1 MTRPLRVLVVDDHP
15 VVRRGLLAMLE
26 NEPWVATV
34 TEAATAKEAVTAAL
48 AGAVDIIA
56 MDVVLPDGDGIE
68 ATSRIRGQRPDTRV
82 MVLTMSDDQ
91 ATALRALRAG
101 ARGYL
106 VKGTDPDVIVAA
118 LQTVAKGN
126 YVFSASIG
134 AALTAALHRTPLPV
148 KPPLDK
154 LTPRELQITRLVASG
169 RANTEIASSLDVT
182 EKTIRNQ
189 LTAIFTKLGVKDRT
203 QLALLAGRSGIGTA
217 DARPG
222 GRPG

>member
-1 MTRPLRVLVVDDHP
+1 M
-15 VVRRGLLAMLE
+15 RRGLIAMLE
-26 NEPWVATV
+26 NEHWVDSV
-34 TEAATAKEAVTAAL
+34 TEASTFKEAMTAAL
-48 AGAVDIIA
+48 SGAVDIIA
-56 MDVVLPDGDGIE
+56 MDVALPDGDGIE
-68 ATSRIRGQRPDTRV
+68 ATSRIHSQRPDTRI
-82 MVLTMSDDQ
+82 MVLTMADDR

-134 AALTAALHRTPLPV
+134 AALTAALHRTPLPM

-154 LTPRELQITRLVASG
+154 LTARELQITRLVASG
-169 RANTEIASSLDVT
+169 RANNHIATSLGVS

-189 LTAIFTKLGVKDRT
+189 LTAIFTKLGVNDRT
-203 QLALLAGRSGIGTA
+203 QLALLAGNAGITPADTKPSGLSG
-217 DARPG
+217 
-222 GRPG
+222 